1 MNLTRVLNVAL
12 PDMPA
17 RVLSERPPRLDPGI
31 IAREHLEGGKTVIR
45 TYVPCAK
52 IMFTFPPPNWGL
64 AQLFDGSRS
73 YEEIAELYSQQT
85 GAQYSAEEVR
95 EFASNLD
102 AIDFWYRTPQEKN
115 ILLMQQSAEERR
127 KKLKQQNR
135 WGDLAEVLFPA
146 FNPDPFLTKL
156 YSYTKFVYSG
166 WFTTLTLTLFA
177 VAAGITITHWSEV
190 GRDTVAFYNFS
201 NRTLGDI
208 LVFYVLVLGVV
219 VVHEFAHAYASKHF
233 GGRVTAM
240 GFALIYLTPAFYT
253 DTTEAEVTATRDQRL
268 IVTIAGVW
276 SELVICSMATIIWW
290 GTAPDTA
297 FHNSAYFLMM
307 LTGIM
312 SVLLNWNP
320 LMKLDGYYILCD
332 LVRIPDLKEASTA
345 YVCAW
350 VKRYIWRLPV
360 EVPYVPKSRRL
371 GYAVYAILSG
381 AYSYTVLYVVA
392 RFAGNVVRNFSP
404 EWGFIPEIAVA
415 LLIFRSRIRSLV
427 NLMKFFYL
435 DKKDRIIAWFTPRH
449 SIAVA
454 AALVI
459 LLALPLWHE
468 SATGRFLLEPAH
480 LAVVRARVPGVIT
493 QLDAEEGQRVA
504 RGETLATLRNLP
516 LESDFE
522 DTKTNL
528 LLAGDRAKAASL
540 HYSDFGQ
547 ALKEREGLAGQFQ
560 QISAMDAALEVTS
573 PIEGTVV
580 TPRVHELLGNYLKE
594 GQELLEVADLS
605 SLRARIYISEYD
617 LYKVRQSTNG
627 RLMVQGLFK
636 TWPAQIVSIAARPT
650 EIDERLTGKVELRGM
665 NPPHFYIVDLVVQN
679 LDGTLKPGR
688 AGVARIYGQRSSLF
702 GLAWETFSNF
712 WGRKLW

>member
-17 RVLSERPPRLDPGI
+17 RVLSERPPRLDPGV
-31 IAREHLEGGKTVIR
+31 IAREHIDDGKPVIR
-45 TYVPCAK
+45 TYVPCAES
-52 IMFTFPPPNWGL
+52 MFTFPPSNWRL

-73 YEEIAELYSQQT
+73 YEQIAETYSQQT
-85 GAQYSAEEVR
+85 GAEYSAEEVR

-127 KKLKQQNR
+127 KKLKQQTR
-135 WGDLAEVLFPA
+135 WRDLSEVLFPA

-156 YSYTKFVYSG
+156 YRYTKFVYSG
-166 WFTTLTLTLFA
+166 WFTILTLTLFA
-177 VAAGITITHWSEV
+177 VAAGITVTHWSEV

-201 NRTLGDI
+201 NRTFGDI
-208 LVFYVLVLGVV
+208 LVFYIIVVGVV

-253 DTTEAEVTATRDQRL
+253 DTTESEVTATRHQRL
-268 IVTIAGVW
+268 IVTVAGVW
-276 SELVICSMATIIWW
+276 SELVICSIATIIWW

-297 FHNSAYFLMM
+297 VHNGAYFLMM

-320 LMKLDGYYILCD
+320 LMKLDGYYMLCD
-332 LVRIPDLKEASTA
+332 LVRISDLKEASTA
-345 YVCAW
+345 YVSAW
-350 VKRYIWRLPV
+350 VKKYLWRLPV

-392 RFAGNVVRNFSP
+392 RFAGNIVRNFSP

-449 SIAVA
+449 SLAVVA
-454 AALVI
+454 AILIFLV
-459 LLALPLWHE
+459 LPLWHE
-468 SATGRFLLEPAH
+468 SASGRFLLEPVH
-480 LAVVRARVPGVIT
+480 LAVVRARVPGSVI
-493 QLDAEEGQRVA
+493 QLAAEEGQRVA
-504 RGETLATLRNLP
+504 PGETLATLRNLP

-522 DTKTNL
+522 ETKTNL
-528 LLAGDRAKAASL
+528 VLATDRAKAASL
-540 HYSDFGQ
+540 HYSDFGA
-547 ALKEREGLAGQFQ
+547 ALKEREGLAGQFR
-560 QISAMDAALEVTS
+560 QISAMDSTLEVTS
-573 PIEGTVV
+573 PIAGTVV
-580 TPRVHELLGNYLKE
+580 TPRVHEFLGTYLRE

-627 RLMVQGLFK
+627 RLMAQGLFK
-636 TWPAQIVSIAARPT
+636 TWTAQIVSIAARPT

-679 LDGTLKPGR
+679 PGGTLKPGM
-688 AGVARIYGQRSSLF
+688 AGVARIYGRRRSLL
-702 GLAWETFSNF
+702 GLGWQTFTNF

>member
-17 RVLSERPPRLDPGI
+17 RMLSERPPRLDPGI

-52 IMFTFPPPNWGL
+52 SMFTFPPSNWRL

-73 YEEIAELYSQQT
+73 YEEIAETYSQQT

-95 EFASNLD
+95 EFAANLD

-135 WGDLAEVLFPA
+135 WGDLSEVLFPA

-166 WFTTLTLTLFA
+166 WFTTLTLALFA
-177 VAAGITITHWSEV
+177 VATGITITHWSEV
-190 GRDTVAFYNFS
+190 GRDTQEFYNFS
-201 NRTLGDI
+201 NKTLADI
-208 LVFYVLVLGVV
+208 LVLYIIVLGVV

-233 GGRVTAM
+233 GGRVNAM

-253 DTTEAEVTATRDQRL
+253 DTTEAEVTATRYQRL
-268 IVTIAGVW
+268 IVTVAGVW
-276 SELVICSMATIIWW
+276 SELILCSIATIIWW

-297 FHNSAYFLMM
+297 VHNGAYFLMM

-320 LMKLDGYYILCD
+320 LMKLDGYYMLCD
-332 LVRIPDLKEASTA
+332 LIRISDLKEASTA

-350 VKRYIWRLPV
+350 VKKYIWRLPV
-360 EVPYVPKSRRL
+360 EIPYVPKSRRL
-371 GYAVYAILSG
+371 GYAVFAILSG
-381 AYSYTVLYVVA
+381 VYSYSVLYVVA
-392 RFAGNVVRNFSP
+392 RFAGNIVRNFSP

-415 LLIFRSRIRSLV
+415 LLIFRPRIRSLV

-435 DKKDRIIAWFTPRH
+435 DKKDRIVAWFTPRH
-449 SIAVA
+449 SLAVA
-454 AALVI
+454 SALVI
-459 LLALPLWHE
+459 FFALPLWHE
-468 SATGRFLLEPAH
+468 SASGRFLLEPAH
-480 LAVVRARVPGVIT
+480 LAIVRARVPGVVT

-504 RGETLATLRNLP
+504 PGETLATLRNLP
-516 LESDFE
+516 LQSDFE
-522 DTKTNL
+522 EAKTNL
-528 LLAGDRAKAASL
+528 LLATDRAKAASL
-540 HYSDFGQ
+540 HYSDFGA
-547 ALKEREGLAGQFQ
+547 ALKEREGLAGQFR
-560 QISAMDAALEVTS
+560 QISAMDSALEVTS

-580 TPRVHELLGNYLKE
+580 TPRVHEMLGGYLKE

-605 SLRARIYISEYD
+605 SLRARIYVSEYD
-617 LYKVRQSTNG
+617 LYKIRQSANG
-627 RLMVQGLFK
+627 RLQVRGLLG
-636 TWPAQIVSIAARPT
+636 TWPAQIVSMAARPT
-650 EIDERLTGKVELRGM
+650 EIDERLAGKVKLRGM
-665 NPPHFYIVDLVVQN
+665 NPPHFYIVDLVVRN
-679 LDGTLKPGR
+679 PDGTLKPGM
-688 AGVARIYGQRSSLF
+688 AGIARIYGRRRSLL
-702 GLAWETFSNF
+702 GLGWQAFSNF
-712 WGRKLW
+712 WARKIW

>member
-52 IMFTFPPPNWGL
+52 SMFTFPPPNWGL

-73 YEEIAELYSQQT
+73 YEEIAEMYSQQT

-435 DKKDRIIAWFTPRH
+435 DKKERIIAWFTPRH

-560 QISAMDAALEVTS
+560 QISAMDSALEVTS

-580 TPRVHELLGNYLKE
+580 TPRVGEFLGSYLKE

-679 LDGTLKPGR
+679 IDGTLKPGM

>member
-31 IAREHLEGGKTVIR
+31 ITREHIADGKPVIR
-45 TYVPCAK
+45 AYVPCAK
-52 IMFTFPPPNWGL
+52 SMFTFPPPNWSL

-73 YEEIAELYSQQT
+73 YEEIAELYSQQI

-102 AIDFWYRTPQEKN
+102 AIDFWYRTPPEKN

-135 WGDLAEVLFPA
+135 WGDLSEVLFPA

-166 WFTTLTLTLFA
+166 WFTTLTLALFA
-177 VAAGITITHWSEV
+177 VATGITITHWSEV
-190 GRDTVAFYNFS
+190 GRDTQEFYNFS
-201 NRTLGDI
+201 NKTFADI
-208 LVFYVLVLGVV
+208 LVLYIIVLGVV

-233 GGRVTAM
+233 GGRVNAM

-253 DTTEAEVTATRDQRL
+253 DTTEAEVTATRYQRL
-268 IVTIAGVW
+268 IVTVAGVW
-276 SELVICSMATIIWW
+276 SELILCSIATIIWW

-297 FHNSAYFLMM
+297 VHNGAYFLMM

-320 LMKLDGYYILCD
+320 LMKLDGYYMLCD
-332 LVRIPDLKEASTA
+332 LIRISDLKEASTA

-350 VKRYIWRLPV
+350 VKKYIWRLPV
-360 EVPYVPKSRRL
+360 EIPYVPKSRRL
-371 GYAVYAILSG
+371 GYAVFAILSG
-381 AYSYTVLYVVA
+381 AYSYSVLYVVA
-392 RFAGNVVRNFSP
+392 RFAGNMVRNFSP

-415 LLIFRSRIRSLV
+415 LLIFRPRIRSLV

-435 DKKDRIIAWFTPRH
+435 DKKDRIVAWFTPRH
-449 SIAVA
+449 SLAVA
-454 AALVI
+454 SALVI
-459 LLALPLWHE
+459 FFALPLWHE
-468 SATGRFLLEPAH
+468 SASGRFLLEPAH
-480 LAVVRARVPGVIT
+480 LAIVRARVPGVVT

-504 RGETLATLRNLP
+504 PGETLATLRNLP
-516 LESDFE
+516 LQSDFE
-522 DTKTNL
+522 EAKTNL
-528 LLAGDRAKAASL
+528 LLATDRAKAASL
-540 HYSDFGQ
+540 HYSDFGA
-547 ALKEREGLAGQFQ
+547 ALKEREGLTGQFR
-560 QISAMDAALEVTS
+560 QISAMDSALEVTS

-580 TPRVHELLGNYLKE
+580 TPRVHEMLGGYLKE

-605 SLRARIYISEYD
+605 SLRARIYVSEYD
-617 LYKVRQSTNG
+617 LYKIRQSANG
-627 RLMVQGLFK
+627 RLMVQGLLK
-636 TWPAQIVSIAARPT
+636 TWPAQIVSMAARPT
-650 EIDERLTGKVELRGM
+650 EIDERLAGKVKLRGM

-679 LDGTLKPGR
+679 PDGTLKPGM
-688 AGVARIYGQRSSLF
+688 AGIARIYGRRRSLL
-702 GLAWETFSNF
+702 GLGWQAFSNF
-712 WGRKLW
+712 WARKIW

>member
-52 IMFTFPPPNWGL
+52 SMFTFPPPNWGL

-73 YEEIAELYSQQT
+73 YEEIAETYSQQT

-127 KKLKQQNR
+127 KKLKRQTR
-135 WGDLAEVLFPA
+135 WRDLSEVLFPA

-177 VAAGITITHWSEV
+177 VAAGITITHWSDV

-435 DKKDRIIAWFTPRH
+435 DKKERIIAWFTPRH

-560 QISAMDAALEVTS
+560 QISAMDSALEVTS

-580 TPRVHELLGNYLKE
+580 TPRVGEFLGSYLKE

-679 LDGTLKPGR
+679 IDGTLKPGM

>member
-52 IMFTFPPPNWGL
+52 SMFTFPPPNWGL

-73 YEEIAELYSQQT
+73 YEEIAEMYSQQT

-127 KKLKQQNR
+127 KKLKRQTR
-135 WGDLAEVLFPA
+135 WRDLSEVLFPA

-177 VAAGITITHWSEV
+177 VAAGITITHWSDV

-253 DTTEAEVTATRDQRL
+253 DTTEAEVTATRYQRL
-268 IVTIAGVW
+268 IVTVAGVW
-276 SELVICSMATIIWW
+276 SELVICSIATIIWW

-297 FHNSAYFLMM
+297 IHNGAYFLMM

-320 LMKLDGYYILCD
+320 LMKLDGYYMLCD
-332 LVRIPDLKEASTA
+332 LVRISDLKEASTA

-392 RFAGNVVRNFSP
+392 RFAGNIVRNFSP

-449 SIAVA
+449 SLAVVA
-454 AALVI
+454 AILIFLV
-459 LLALPLWHE
+459 LPLWHE
-468 SATGRFLLEPAH
+468 SASGRFLLEPVH
-480 LAVVRARVPGVIT
+480 LAVVRARVPGSVI
-493 QLDAEEGQRVA
+493 QLAAEEGQRVA
-504 RGETLATLRNLP
+504 PGETLATLRNLP
-516 LESDFE
+516 LQSDFE
-522 DTKTNL
+522 ETKTNL
-528 LLAGDRAKAASL
+528 VLATDRAKAASL
-540 HYSDFGQ
+540 HYSDFGA
-547 ALKEREGLAGQFQ
+547 ALKEREGLAGQFR
-560 QISAMDAALEVTS
+560 QISAMDSTLEVTS
-573 PIEGTVV
+573 PIAGTVV
-580 TPRVHELLGNYLKE
+580 TPRVHEFLATYLRE

-636 TWPAQIVSIAARPT
+636 TWTAQIVSIAARPT

-679 LDGTLKPGR
+679 PGGTLKPGM
-688 AGVARIYGQRSSLF
+688 AGVARIYGRRRSLL
-702 GLAWETFSNF
+702 GLGWQTFTNF

>member
-31 IAREHLEGGKTVIR
+31 ITREHIQDGKPVIR
-45 TYVPCAK
+45 AYVPCAK
-52 IMFTFPPPNWGL
+52 SMFTFPPPNWSL

-73 YEEIAELYSQQT
+73 YEEIAELYSQQI

-102 AIDFWYRTPQEKN
+102 AINFWYRTPQEKN

-135 WGDLAEVLFPA
+135 WGDLSEVLFPA

-166 WFTTLTLTLFA
+166 WFTTLTLALFA
-177 VAAGITITHWSEV
+177 VATGITITHWSEV
-190 GRDTVAFYNFS
+190 GRDTQEFYNFS
-201 NRTLGDI
+201 NKTLADI
-208 LVFYVLVLGVV
+208 LVLYIIVLGVV

-233 GGRVTAM
+233 GGRVNAM

-253 DTTEAEVTATRDQRL
+253 DTTEAEVTATRYQRL
-268 IVTIAGVW
+268 IVTVAGVW
-276 SELVICSMATIIWW
+276 SELILCSIATIIWW

-297 FHNSAYFLMM
+297 VHNGAYFLMM

-320 LMKLDGYYILCD
+320 LMKLDGYYMLCD
-332 LVRIPDLKEASTA
+332 LIRISDLKEASTA

-350 VKRYIWRLPV
+350 VKKYIWRLPV
-360 EVPYVPKSRRL
+360 EIPYVPKSRRL
-371 GYAVYAILSG
+371 GYAVFAILSG
-381 AYSYTVLYVVA
+381 AYSYSVLYVVA
-392 RFAGNVVRNFSP
+392 RFAGNIVRNFSP

-415 LLIFRSRIRSLV
+415 LLIFRPRIRSLV

-435 DKKDRIIAWFTPRH
+435 DKKDRIVAWFTPRH
-449 SIAVA
+449 SLAVA
-454 AALVI
+454 SALVI
-459 LLALPLWHE
+459 FFALPLWHE
-468 SATGRFLLEPAH
+468 SASGRFLLEPAH
-480 LAVVRARVPGVIT
+480 LAIVRARVPGVVT

-504 RGETLATLRNLP
+504 PGETLATLRNLP
-516 LESDFE
+516 LQSDFE
-522 DTKTNL
+522 EAKTNL
-528 LLAGDRAKAASL
+528 LLATDRAKAASL
-540 HYSDFGQ
+540 HYSDFGA
-547 ALKEREGLAGQFQ
+547 ALKEREGLAGQFR
-560 QISAMDAALEVTS
+560 QISAMDSALEVTS
-573 PIEGTVV
+573 PVEGTVV
-580 TPRVHELLGNYLKE
+580 TPRVHEMLGGYLKE

-605 SLRARIYISEYD
+605 SLRARIYVSEYD
-617 LYKVRQSTNG
+617 LYKIRQSANG
-627 RLMVQGLFK
+627 RLQVRGLLG
-636 TWPAQIVSIAARPT
+636 TWPAQIVSMAARPT
-650 EIDERLTGKVELRGM
+650 EIDERLAGKVKLRGM

-679 LDGTLKPGR
+679 PDGTLKPGM
-688 AGVARIYGQRSSLF
+688 AGIARIYGRRRSLL
-702 GLAWETFSNF
+702 GLGWQAFSNF
-712 WGRKLW
+712 WARKIW

>member
-17 RVLSERPPRLDPGI
+17 RLLSESPPRLDPGI
-31 IAREHLEGGKTVIR
+31 IAREHIEDGKPVIR
-45 TYVPCAK
+45 TYVPSAK
-52 IMFTFPPPNWGL
+52 SMFTFPPSNWKL

-102 AIDFWYRTPQEKN
+102 AIDFWYRTPQERN

-135 WGDLAEVLFPA
+135 WGDLSDVVFPA

-156 YSYTKFVYSG
+156 YSNTKFVYSR
-166 WFTTLTLTLFA
+166 WFTALTLTLFA

-190 GRDTVAFYNFS
+190 GRDTKEFYNFS
-201 NRTLGDI
+201 NRTFGDI
-208 LVFYVLVLGVV
+208 LVLYIIVVGVV

-240 GFALIYLTPAFYT
+240 GFALVYLTPAFYT
-253 DTTEAEVTATRDQRL
+253 DTTEAEVTATRYQRL
-268 IVTIAGVW
+268 IVTVAGVW
-276 SELVICSMATIIWW
+276 SELVVCSIATIIWW

-297 FHNSAYFLMM
+297 VHNGAYFLMM

-320 LMKLDGYYILCD
+320 LMKLDGYYMLCD
-332 LVRIPDLKEASTA
+332 LVRISDLKEASTA

-350 VKRYIWRLPV
+350 VKKYIWRLPV

-381 AYSYTVLYVVA
+381 AYSYAVLYVVA
-392 RFAGNVVRNFSP
+392 RFAGNIVRNFSP
-404 EWGFIPEIAVA
+404 DWGFIPEIAVA

-435 DKKDRIIAWFTPRH
+435 DKKDRIIAWFTPRR
-449 SIAVA
+449 SLAVA
-454 AALVI
+454 SALVI
-459 LLALPLWHE
+459 SFALPLWHE
-468 SATGRFLLEPAH
+468 SATGRFLLEPVR
-480 LAVVRARVPGVIT
+480 LAVVRARVPGIVT
-493 QLDAEEGQRVA
+493 QLDAQEGQRVS
-504 RGETLATLRNLP
+504 RGETLAMLRNLP
-516 LESDFE
+516 LQSDFE
-522 DTKTNL
+522 ETKTKL
-528 LLAGDRAKAASL
+528 LLATDRAKAASL
-540 HYSDFGQ
+540 HYSDVGG

-560 QISAMDAALEVTS
+560 QISAMDSALEITS
-573 PIEGTVV
+573 PIAGTVV
-580 TPRVHELLGNYLKE
+580 TPRVHEMLGGYLKE

-605 SLRARIYISEYD
+605 SLRARIYVSEYD
-617 LYKVRQSTNG
+617 LYKIRQSTSG
-627 RLMVQGLFK
+627 RLQVQGLLK
-636 TWPAQIVSIAARPT
+636 TWSAQIVSMAALPT

-679 LDGTLKPGR
+679 PDGTLKPGM
-688 AGVARIYGQRSSLF
+688 AGVARIYGRRRSALGF
-702 GLAWETFSNF
+702 GWEAFANF

>member
-177 VAAGITITHWSEV
+177 VAAGITITHWSDV

-435 DKKDRIIAWFTPRH
+435 DKKERIIAWFTPRH

-560 QISAMDAALEVTS
+560 QISAMDSALEVTS

-580 TPRVHELLGNYLKE
+580 TPRVGEFLGSYLKE

-679 LDGTLKPGR
+679 IDGTLKPGM

>member
-31 IAREHLEGGKTVIR
+31 ITREHIQDGKPVIR
-45 TYVPCAK
+45 AYVPCAK
-52 IMFTFPPPNWGL
+52 SMFTFPPPNWSL

-73 YEEIAELYSQQT
+73 YEEIAELYSQQI

-102 AIDFWYRTPQEKN
+102 AINFWYRTPQEKN

-135 WGDLAEVLFPA
+135 WGDLSEVLFPA

-166 WFTTLTLTLFA
+166 WFTTLTLALFA
-177 VAAGITITHWSEV
+177 VATGITITHWSEV
-190 GRDTVAFYNFS
+190 GRDTQEFYNFS
-201 NRTLGDI
+201 NKTLADI
-208 LVFYVLVLGVV
+208 LVLYIIVLGVV

-233 GGRVTAM
+233 GGRVNAM

-253 DTTEAEVTATRDQRL
+253 DTTEAEVTATRYQRL
-268 IVTIAGVW
+268 IVTVAGVW
-276 SELVICSMATIIWW
+276 SELILCSIATIIWW

-297 FHNSAYFLMM
+297 VHNGAYFLMM

-320 LMKLDGYYILCD
+320 LMKLDGYYMLCD
-332 LVRIPDLKEASTA
+332 LIRISDLKEASTA

-350 VKRYIWRLPV
+350 VKKYIWRLPV
-360 EVPYVPKSRRL
+360 EIPYVPKSRRL
-371 GYAVYAILSG
+371 GYAVFAILSG
-381 AYSYTVLYVVA
+381 AYSYSVLYVVA
-392 RFAGNVVRNFSP
+392 RFAGNIVRNFSP

-415 LLIFRSRIRSLV
+415 LLIFRPRIRSLV

-435 DKKDRIIAWFTPRH
+435 DKKDRIVAWFTPRH
-449 SIAVA
+449 SLAVA
-454 AALVI
+454 SALVI
-459 LLALPLWHE
+459 FFALPLWHE
-468 SATGRFLLEPAH
+468 SASGRFLLEPAH
-480 LAVVRARVPGVIT
+480 LAIVRARVPGVVT

-504 RGETLATLRNLP
+504 PGETLATLRNLP
-516 LESDFE
+516 LQSDFE
-522 DTKTNL
+522 EAKTNL
-528 LLAGDRAKAASL
+528 LLATDRAKAASL
-540 HYSDFGQ
+540 HYSDFGA
-547 ALKEREGLAGQFQ
+547 ALKEREGLTGQFR
-560 QISAMDAALEVTS
+560 QISAMDSALEVTS

-580 TPRVHELLGNYLKE
+580 TPRVHEMLGGYLKE

-605 SLRARIYISEYD
+605 SLRARIYVSEYD
-617 LYKVRQSTNG
+617 LYKIRQSANG

-636 TWPAQIVSIAARPT
+636 TWPAQIVSMAARPT
-650 EIDERLTGKVELRGM
+650 EIDERLAGKVKLRGM
-665 NPPHFYIVDLVVQN
+665 NPPHFYIVDLVVRN
-679 LDGTLKPGR
+679 PDGTLKPGM
-688 AGVARIYGQRSSLF
+688 AGIARIYGRRRSLL
-702 GLAWETFSNF
+702 GLGWQAFSNF
-712 WGRKLW
+712 WARKIW

>member
-31 IAREHLEGGKTVIR
+31 ITREHIEDGKPVIR
-45 TYVPCAK
+45 AYVPCAK
-52 IMFTFPPPNWGL
+52 SMFTFPPPNWSL

-73 YEEIAELYSQQT
+73 YEEIAELYSQQI

-102 AIDFWYRTPQEKN
+102 AINFWYRTPQEKN

-135 WGDLAEVLFPA
+135 WGDLSEVLFPA

-166 WFTTLTLTLFA
+166 WFTTLTLALFA
-177 VAAGITITHWSEV
+177 VATGITITHWSEV
-190 GRDTVAFYNFS
+190 GRDTQEFYNFS
-201 NRTLGDI
+201 NKTLADI
-208 LVFYVLVLGVV
+208 LVLYIIVLGVV

-233 GGRVTAM
+233 GGRVNAM

-253 DTTEAEVTATRDQRL
+253 DTTEAEVTATRYQRL
-268 IVTIAGVW
+268 IVTVAGVW
-276 SELVICSMATIIWW
+276 SELILCSIATIIWW

-297 FHNSAYFLMM
+297 VHNGAYFLMM

-320 LMKLDGYYILCD
+320 LMKLDGYYMLCD
-332 LVRIPDLKEASTA
+332 LIRISDLKEASTA

-350 VKRYIWRLPV
+350 VKKYIWRLPV
-360 EVPYVPKSRRL
+360 EIPYVPKSRRL
-371 GYAVYAILSG
+371 GYAVFAILSG
-381 AYSYTVLYVVA
+381 AYSYSVLYVVA
-392 RFAGNVVRNFSP
+392 RFAGNIVRNFSP

-415 LLIFRSRIRSLV
+415 LLIFRPRIRSLV

-435 DKKDRIIAWFTPRH
+435 DKKDRIVAWFTPRH
-449 SIAVA
+449 SLAVA
-454 AALVI
+454 SALVI
-459 LLALPLWHE
+459 FFALPLWHE
-468 SATGRFLLEPAH
+468 SASGRFLLEPAH
-480 LAVVRARVPGVIT
+480 LAIVRARVPGIVT

-504 RGETLATLRNLP
+504 PGETLATLRNLP
-516 LESDFE
+516 LQSDFE
-522 DTKTNL
+522 EAKTNL
-528 LLAGDRAKAASL
+528 LLATDRAKAASL
-540 HYSDFGQ
+540 HYSDFGA
-547 ALKEREGLAGQFQ
+547 ALKEREGLAGQFR
-560 QISAMDAALEVTS
+560 QISAMDSALEVTS
-573 PIEGTVV
+573 PVEGTVV
-580 TPRVHELLGNYLKE
+580 TPRVHEMLGGYLKE

-605 SLRARIYISEYD
+605 SLRARIYVSEYD
-617 LYKVRQSTNG
+617 LYKIRQSANG
-627 RLMVQGLFK
+627 RLQVRGLLG
-636 TWPAQIVSIAARPT
+636 TWPAQIVSMAARPT
-650 EIDERLTGKVELRGM
+650 EIDERLAGKVKLRGM

-679 LDGTLKPGR
+679 PDGTLKPGM
-688 AGVARIYGQRSSLF
+688 AGIARIYGRRRSLL
-702 GLAWETFSNF
+702 GLGWQAFSNF
-712 WGRKLW
+712 WARKIW

>member
-12 PDMPA
+12 PEMPA

-31 IAREHLEGGKTVIR
+31 IAREHIEDGKPVIR

-52 IMFTFPPPNWGL
+52 SMFTFPPPNWRL

-85 GAQYSAEEVR
+85 GALYSAEEVR
-95 EFASNLD
+95 EFASNLG

-135 WGDLAEVLFPA
+135 WGDLSDVLFPA

-166 WFTTLTLTLFA
+166 WFTALTLALFA
-177 VAAGITITHWSEV
+177 IAAGITITHWSEV
-190 GRDTVAFYNFS
+190 GRDTKAFYNFS
-201 NRTLGDI
+201 NRTFGDI
-208 LVFYVLVLGVV
+208 LVLYVIVLGVV

-240 GFALIYLTPAFYT
+240 GFALVYLTPAFYT
-253 DTTEAEVTATRDQRL
+253 DTTEAEVTATRYQRL
-268 IVTIAGVW
+268 IVTVAGVW
-276 SELVICSMATIIWW
+276 SELVICSIATIIWW

-297 FHNSAYFLMM
+297 VHNGAYFLMM

-320 LMKLDGYYILCD
+320 LMKLDGYYMLCD
-332 LVRIPDLKEASTA
+332 LVRISDLKEASTA

-350 VKRYIWRLPV
+350 VKKYIWRLPV
-360 EVPYVPKSRRL
+360 EVPYVPKSRRF

-392 RFAGNVVRNFSP
+392 RFAGNIVRNFSP

-427 NLMKFFYL
+427 NLMKFCYL
-435 DKKDRIIAWFTPRH
+435 DKKDRILAWFTPRH
-449 SIAVA
+449 SLTVAIAT
-454 AALVI
+454 VI
-459 LLALPLWHE
+459 FLALPLWHD
-468 SATGRFLLEPAH
+468 SASGRFLLEPAH
-480 LAVVRARVPGVIT
+480 LAVVRARVPGIVT
-493 QLDAEEGQRVA
+493 QLDAEEGQEVTT
-504 RGETLATLRNLP
+504 GETLARLRNLP
-516 LESDFE
+516 LQSDFE
-522 DTKTNL
+522 ETKANL

-540 HYSDFGQ
+540 HYSEFGA
-547 ALKEREGLAGQFQ
+547 ALKEREGLAKQFQ
-560 QISAMDAALEVTS
+560 QISAMDSALEVTS

-580 TPRVHELLGNYLKE
+580 TPRVHELLGSYLKQ

-605 SLRARIYISEYD
+605 SLRARIYVSEYD
-617 LYKVRQSTNG
+617 LYKIRQSTTG
-627 RLMVQGLFK
+627 RLMVQGLLK
-636 TWPAQIVSIAARPT
+636 TWPAQIASMAPRPT
-650 EIDERLTGKVELRGM
+650 EIDERLAGKVELLGM

-679 LDGTLKPGR
+679 PDGTLKPGM
-688 AGVARIYGQRSSLF
+688 AGVARIYGRRRSLL
-702 GLAWETFSNF
+702 GLGWETFSNF